1 MKTVKFAA
9 GSKQCLPVI
18 LMNLIKSNNTLQVK
32 CMSWHCWTIAA
43 KQMIR
48 IIFREKT
55 EMAIGNPLMND
66 SIAEANDKGT
76 HGNRVVTI
84 LCAH

>member
-1 MKTVKFAA
+1 
-9 GSKQCLPVI
+9 
-18 LMNLIKSNNTLQVK
+18 
-32 CMSWHCWTIAA
+32 
-43 KQMIR
+43 MIR